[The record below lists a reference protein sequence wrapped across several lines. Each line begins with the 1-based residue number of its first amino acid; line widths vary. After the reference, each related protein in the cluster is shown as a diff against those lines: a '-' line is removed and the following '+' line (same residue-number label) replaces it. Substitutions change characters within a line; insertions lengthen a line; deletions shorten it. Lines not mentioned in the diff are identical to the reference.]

1 MKSDWAKAAAI
12 RAIKTVAQA
21 LVAAIGSAA
30 VLESVDWRVGLS
42 TAILAGVLSL
52 LTSVAGLPELKDD
65 DKTETAEIAEADA
78 VASMVSNQPTNA
90 ADNAAEINKEKVVEK

>member
-1 MKSDWAKAAAI
+1 MKSWMKAAGI

-21 LVAAIGSAA
+21 LVAAIGSSA
-30 VLESVDWRVGLS
+30 VLESVDWRVALS

-78 VASMVSNQPTNA
+78 VESMVSNQPTNA
-90 ADNAAEINKEKVVEK
+90 ADNAAEMDYEKESEA

>member
-1 MKSDWAKAAAI
+1 MKTWMKAAGV

-30 VLESVDWRVGLS
+30 VLESVDWRVALS

-78 VASMVSNQPTNA
+78 VASMVTDQPTTD
-90 ADNAAEINKEKVVEK
+90 ADLAAEKENGGAA